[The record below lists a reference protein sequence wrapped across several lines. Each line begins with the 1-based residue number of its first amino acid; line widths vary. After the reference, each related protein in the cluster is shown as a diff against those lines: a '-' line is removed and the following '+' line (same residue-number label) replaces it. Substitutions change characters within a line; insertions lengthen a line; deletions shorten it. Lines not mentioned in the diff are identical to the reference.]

1 MIFFSVN
8 FLICSLLISFT
19 SSSIYGLILL
29 LLAAINL
36 SFLLLSLG
44 IETISILL
52 LLVYVGALLIL
63 FAFVCFITLTTV
75 KEKMQP
81 IKFLKFFDK
90 RLLTL
95 FILAVFIFCLFCIF
109 YFDLLITQHKENQ
122 SLISYLF
129 CSKVLFTDSFELLGL
144 VLFETFYKYLLLLE
158 GTLFFLIIVGVI
170 SITSDMNKKI

>member
-1 MIFFSVN
+1 MIFSIN
-8 FLICSLLISFT
+8 FLLCSILISFT

-81 IKFLKFFDK
+81 VKFSKFFDK
-90 RLLTL
+90 HLLLL
-95 FILAVFIFCLFCIF
+95 FILAAFTFCLFYFF
-109 YFDLLITQHKENQ
+109 YFELFIIQNKEDKL
-122 SLISYLF
+122 LISYLF
-129 CSKVLFTDSFELLGL
+129 CSKVIFMDSFELLGL
-144 VLFETFYKYLLLLE
+144 TLFDTFYKYLLLLE
-158 GTLFFLIIVGVI
+158 GILFFLIIVGVI
-170 SITSDMNKKI
+170 AITSDMNKKL